1 MSILFSDIYTK
12 AIALFDDPK
21 ITVAY
26 QTNIIQ
32 FDKIMYTYLQNAISM
47 FNNPVSVGMRLS
59 MYNEPVG
66 TMEIFEGD
74 GENSTFV
81 LDDEFEIKL
90 NSEYCYIEGDI
101 MVKGKLDI
109 ENRTVTFPDILEE
122 GQQYAFEQ
130 YYVGEFLDE
139 FKDLNKNT
147 RAGNS
152 LIIGEIKDILARLL
166 VRAWAENERNMVTEI
181 RNVLQDSDFK
191 LTSNASILNS
201 KNKWIDQLDSEI
213 LQHQN
218 RLAWNI
224 RFMKGSMNIGRG

>member
-81 LDDEFEIKL
+81 LDDKFEIKP

-109 ENRTVTFPDILEE
+109 ENRTVTFPDVLEE

-147 RAGNS
+147 RSGNS

>member
-81 LDDEFEIKL
+81 LDDKFEIKP

>member
-1 MSILFSDIYTK
+1 
-12 AIALFDDPK
+12 
-21 ITVAY
+21 
-26 QTNIIQ
+26 
-32 FDKIMYTYLQNAISM
+32 
-47 FNNPVSVGMRLS
+47 
-59 MYNEPVG
+59 
-66 TMEIFEGD
+66 
-74 GENSTFV
+74 
-81 LDDEFEIKL
+81 
-90 NSEYCYIEGDI
+90 

-109 ENRTVTFPDILEE
+109 ENRTVAFPDVLEE

-147 RAGNS
+147 RSGNS

>member
-1 MSILFSDIYTK
+1 
-12 AIALFDDPK
+12 
-21 ITVAY
+21 
-26 QTNIIQ
+26 
-32 FDKIMYTYLQNAISM
+32 
-47 FNNPVSVGMRLS
+47 
-59 MYNEPVG
+59 
-66 TMEIFEGD
+66 
-74 GENSTFV
+74 
-81 LDDEFEIKL
+81 
-90 NSEYCYIEGDI
+90 

>member
-1 MSILFSDIYTK
+1 
-12 AIALFDDPK
+12 
-21 ITVAY
+21 
-26 QTNIIQ
+26 
-32 FDKIMYTYLQNAISM
+32 
-47 FNNPVSVGMRLS
+47 
-59 MYNEPVG
+59 
-66 TMEIFEGD
+66 
-74 GENSTFV
+74 
-81 LDDEFEIKL
+81 
-90 NSEYCYIEGDI
+90 

-109 ENRTVTFPDILEE
+109 KNRTVTFPDILEE

>member
-1 MSILFSDIYTK
+1 
-12 AIALFDDPK
+12 
-21 ITVAY
+21 
-26 QTNIIQ
+26 
-32 FDKIMYTYLQNAISM
+32 
-47 FNNPVSVGMRLS
+47 
-59 MYNEPVG
+59 
-66 TMEIFEGD
+66 
-74 GENSTFV
+74 
-81 LDDEFEIKL
+81 
-90 NSEYCYIEGDI
+90 

-109 ENRTVTFPDILEE
+109 ENRTVTFPDVLEE

>member
-74 GENSTFV
+74 GQSSTFV
-81 LDDEFEIKL
+81 LDDNFEIKP

-109 ENRTVTFPDILEE
+109 ENRTVTFPDVLEE

-147 RAGNS
+147 RSGNS

>member
-81 LDDEFEIKL
+81 LDDKFEIKP

-147 RAGNS
+147 RSGNS

>member
-47 FNNPVSVGMRLS
+47 FNNPVSVGMRLY

-81 LDDEFEIKL
+81 LDDKFEIKP

-109 ENRTVTFPDILEE
+109 ENRTVTFPDVLEE

>member
-1 MSILFSDIYTK
+1 
-12 AIALFDDPK
+12 
-21 ITVAY
+21 
-26 QTNIIQ
+26 
-32 FDKIMYTYLQNAISM
+32 
-47 FNNPVSVGMRLS
+47 
-59 MYNEPVG
+59 
-66 TMEIFEGD
+66 
-74 GENSTFV
+74 
-81 LDDEFEIKL
+81 
-90 NSEYCYIEGDI
+90 

-109 ENRTVTFPDILEE
+109 ENRTVTFPDVLEE

-147 RAGNS
+147 RSGNS